1 MTDHLSPVVLLFIIA
16 IYFSLLLLVSWF
28 TGKDNSN
35 EVFFKAEKQSPWLLV
50 AVGMIGTSISG
61 VTFVSV
67 PGKVGAGGLNMAF
80 SYMQVVLGYLLGY
93 IVIAWVLMPIYY
105 KFNLTSIYGYLETRF
120 GKLSYKTGAAFFLL
134 SRTLGSALRLFLMAI
149 ILQKFIFDSF
159 GIPFWLTGFVT
170 LLFIFLYTF
179 RGGIKTVIITDTF
192 LATCF
197 IAALCMTL
205 YTLMSHLDLNTSTI
219 VPFIRES
226 GNAKMFFFESGWN
239 DPNNFF
245 KQFLSGA
252 LITIVMTGLDQDMMQ
267 KNLTCK
273 TLKDAQK
280 NMITFSI
287 IIFFVNL
294 LFLSLGVLLY
304 AFAQK
309 EGITIPANS
318 DYLYPEIAF
327 NYLSPTLGV
336 VFILGIVAATC
347 SSSDSA
353 LTSLTTSFCVD
364 FLDFEKKEQNKK
376 QHRTRMMVHLSFAF
390 ILLLMIIIFKATN
403 KDAIINFLF
412 KVAGITYGPLLGLF
426 SFGVLTKLKIK
437 DKWVVIVCLLA
448 PLLTW
453 ILDVNS
459 ADWFNGF
466 QFGFLSL
473 ALNGILTFIGLWMI
487 SLKQGVV
494 EA

>member
-1 MTDHLSPVVLLFIIA
+1 MVSQLTPLTLLFIIG
-16 IYFSLLLLVSWF
+16 IYFGLLLLVSWF
-28 TGKDNSN
+28 TGRNDSN
-35 EVFFKAEKQSPWLLV
+35 EVFFKAERQSPWLLV
-50 AVGMIGTSISG
+50 AIGMIGTSISG

-93 IVIAWVLMPIYY
+93 VVIALVLMPIYY
-105 KFNLTSIYGYLETRF
+105 RLNLTSIYGYLENRF
-120 GKLSYKTGAAFFLL
+120 GRNSYKTGAGFFLL

-159 GIPFWLTGFVT
+159 GVPFWMTGFVT
-170 LLFIFLYTF
+170 LFFIFLYTF

-192 LATCF
+192 LAICF
-197 IAALCMTL
+197 ITALCLTL
-205 YTLMSHLDLNTSTI
+205 FSLMNRLEVNIGTV
-219 VPFIRES
+219 VPMMKES
-226 GNAKMFFFESGWN
+226 GFTKMFFLEGGWN

-267 KNLTCK
+267 KNLTCR

-280 NMITFSI
+280 NMFTFSA
-287 IIFFVNL
+287 IIFFVNI
-294 LFLSLGVLLY
+294 LFLTLGALLY
-304 AFAQK
+304 IFAQRQ
-309 EGITIPANS
+309 GIEIPSNS
-318 DYLYPEIAF
+318 DYLYPTIAF
-327 NYLSPTLGV
+327 QYLSPFLGV

-364 FLDFEKKEQNKK
+364 FLDFEKKEQNKQ
-376 QHRTRMMVHLSFAF
+376 QHRVRMLVHMCFALV
-390 ILLLMIIIFKATN
+390 LLLMIIIFKETN

-426 SFGVLTKLKIK
+426 SFGVLTHYKVR
-437 DKWVVIVCLLA
+437 DRWVLPVCLLA

-453 ILDVNS
+453 IIDNNS
-459 ADWFNGF
+459 SDWFNGF

-473 ALNGILTFIGLWMI
+473 ALNGLLTFAGLWFIRITTSARPM
-487 SLKQGVV
+487 
-494 EA
+494 

>member
-1 MTDHLSPVVLLFIIA
+1 MINQLTPLTLLFIIG
-16 IYFSLLLLVSWF
+16 IYFGLLLLVSWF
-28 TGKDNSN
+28 TGKNDSN

-50 AVGMIGTSISG
+50 AIGMIGTSISG

-67 PGKVGAGGLNMAF
+67 PGKVGSGGLNMAF
-80 SYMQVVLGYLLGY
+80 SYMQVVFGYLLGY
-93 IVIAWVLMPIYY
+93 IVIALVLMPIYY
-105 KFNLTSIYGYLETRF
+105 RLNLTSIYGYLETRF
-120 GKLSYKTGAAFFLL
+120 GRKAYKTGAGFFLL

-159 GIPFWLTGFVT
+159 GIPFWITGFVT
-170 LLFIFLYTF
+170 LFFIFLYTF

-192 LATCF
+192 LAVCF
-197 IAALCMTL
+197 ITALCLTL
-205 YTLMSHLDLNTSTI
+205 ISLMSRLDINVASL
-219 VPFIRES
+219 VPVMKES
-226 GNAKMFFFESGWN
+226 GYTKMFFFEGGWN

-267 KNLTCK
+267 KNLTCR

-280 NMITFSI
+280 NMFTFSGI
-287 IIFFVNL
+287 IVIVNL
-294 LFLSLGVLLY
+294 LFLTLGALLY
-304 AFAQK
+304 IFAKKQ
-309 EGITIPANS
+309 GIALPDNT
-318 DYLYPEIAF
+318 DYLYPTIAF
-327 NYLSPTLGV
+327 SHLSPLLGV

-364 FLDFEKKEQNKK
+364 FLDFEKKEQNSS
-376 QHRTRMMVHLSFAF
+376 QHRTRMIVHLSFALV
-390 ILLLMIIIFKATN
+390 LLLLIIVFKVTN

-426 SFGVLTKLKIK
+426 SFGVLSKYKVNDNRVL
-437 DKWVVIVCLLA
+437 IVCITA

-453 ILDVNS
+453 LIDINS
-459 ADWFNGF
+459 AALFNGF

-473 ALNGILTFIGLWMI
+473 ALNGLLTFGGLWLI
-487 SLKQGVV
+487 RKK
-494 EA
+494 

>member
-1 MTDHLSPVVLLFIIA
+1 MADQLTPFSLLLIIA
-16 IYFSLLLLVSWF
+16 VYFGLLLLVSWF
-28 TGKDNSN
+28 TGKNDSN
-35 EVFFKAEKQSPWLLV
+35 EVFFKAERQSPWLLV
-50 AVGMIGTSISG
+50 AIGMIGTSISG

-93 IVIAWVLMPIYY
+93 VVIALVLMPIYY
-105 KFNLTSIYGYLETRF
+105 RLNLTSIYGYLENRF
-120 GKLSYKTGAAFFLL
+120 GRNSYKTGAGFFLL

-149 ILQKFIFDSF
+149 ILQKFIFDAF

-170 LLFIFLYTF
+170 LFFIFLYTF

-192 LATCF
+192 LAVCF
-197 IAALCMTL
+197 ITALCFTL
-205 YTLMSHLDLNTSTI
+205 YSIMARLNVNLSSVFPLMKD
-219 VPFIRES
+219 S
-226 GNAKMFFFESGWN
+226 GYTKMFFFEGGWN

-267 KNLTCK
+267 KNLTCR

-280 NMITFSI
+280 NMFTFSA
-287 IIFFVNL
+287 IIFFVNI
-294 LFLSLGVLLY
+294 LFLSLGALLY
-304 AFAQK
+304 IFAKKQGV
-309 EGITIPANS
+309 EIPANS

-327 NYLSPTLGV
+327 NHLSPLLGV

-364 FLDFEKKEQNKK
+364 FLDFEKKEQNQR
-376 QHRTRMMVHLSFAF
+376 QHRIRMVVHLSFAF

-426 SFGVLTKLKIK
+426 SFGVLTSFRIK
-437 DKWVVIVCLLA
+437 DKWVLPVCTIA
-448 PLLTW
+448 PILTW
-453 ILDVNS
+453 LIDINS
-459 ADWFNGF
+459 AQWFNGF

-473 ALNGILTFIGLWMI
+473 ALNGLLTFAGLWLI
-487 SLKQGVV
+487 RSKSTP
-494 EA
+494 